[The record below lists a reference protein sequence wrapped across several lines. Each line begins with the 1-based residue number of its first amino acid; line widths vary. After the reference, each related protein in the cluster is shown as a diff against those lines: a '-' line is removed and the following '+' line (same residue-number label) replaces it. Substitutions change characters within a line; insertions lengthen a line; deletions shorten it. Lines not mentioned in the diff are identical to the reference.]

1 MISLGPAAKTIPM
14 EKRRVLVKKLSHFK
28 GALPAYE
35 TTHASGFDIR
45 AQLDSPLVLKP
56 GERLMVPT
64 GLSFEIPPGFEIQV
78 RPRSGWAA
86 KKGVT
91 VVNTPGTID
100 ADYRGEV
107 KIALVN
113 LGAEPM
119 EIVDQDRVAQAVLC
133 PVYQAELLEVAE
145 LSSTDR
151 GAGGF
156 GSTGFR
162 TTTGQA

>member
-1 MISLGPAAKTIPM
+1 MNKIS
-14 EKRRVLVKKLSHFK
+14 VKVKQLDHFR
-28 GALPAYE
+28 GELPAYE
-35 TTHASGFDIR
+35 SAHASGFDLR
-45 AQLDSPLVLKP
+45 AQLKEPLRLGP
-56 GERLMVPT
+56 GQRVMIPT
-64 GLSFEIPPGFEIQV
+64 GLSFEIPPGFELQI

-91 VVNTPGTID
+91 VVNTPGTVD

-107 KIALVN
+107 MIALIH
-113 LGAEPM
+113 LGQEAM
-119 EIVDQDRVAQAVLC
+119 EILDQDRVAQAVLC
-133 PVYQAELLEVAE
+133 PVAQGVLELVPE

-162 TTTGQA
+162 G

>member
-1 MISLGPAAKTIPM
+1 M
-14 EKRRVLVKKLSHFK
+14 EKKRVLVKKLENFK

-35 TTHASGFDIR
+35 TAHASGFDLR
-45 AQLDSPLVLKP
+45 AQLASPLTLKP
-56 GERLMVPT
+56 GERAMVPT
-64 GLSFEIPPGFEIQV
+64 GLAFEIPPGFEIQV

-91 VVNTPGTID
+91 VVNSPGTVD

-107 KIALVN
+107 KVALVN
-113 LGAEPM
+113 LGQEAM
-119 EIVDQDRVAQAVLC
+119 EIVDQDRMAQAVLC
-133 PVYQAELLEVAE
+133 PVYQAELVETAE
-145 LSSTDR
+145 LSETGR

-162 TTTGQA
+162 AETVQA

>member
-1 MISLGPAAKTIPM
+1 M
-14 EKRRVLVKKLSHFK
+14 EKKRVLVKKLEHFK
-28 GALPAYE
+28 GELPVYE
-35 TTHASGFDIR
+35 TLHASGFDVK
-45 AQLDSPLVLKP
+45 AQLNASLVLKP
-56 GERLMVPT
+56 GERLLVPT
-64 GLSFEIPPGFEIQV
+64 GLSMEIPPGFEIQI

-100 ADYRGEV
+100 ADYRGEI

-113 LGAEPM
+113 LGQETH
-119 EIVDQDRVAQAVLC
+119 EIHDQDRVAQAVLC
-133 PVYQAELLEVAE
+133 PVWQAELVEVAE

-162 TTTGQA
+162 ATPANS